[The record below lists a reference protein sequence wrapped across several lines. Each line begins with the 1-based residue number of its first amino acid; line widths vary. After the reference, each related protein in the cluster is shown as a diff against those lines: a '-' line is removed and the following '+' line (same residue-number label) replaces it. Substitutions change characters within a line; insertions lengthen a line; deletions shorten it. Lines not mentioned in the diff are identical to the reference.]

1 MHIVYSKKPA
11 KQEAHRLLVSAKV
24 TASKVAETRVDVQLL
39 IEACVNLGSDNLHKR
54 ELGHNS
60 SDTLGTADQVQ
71 EQDALL
77 GNTIVDQGL
86 DGLDSRSSGG

>member
-11 KQEAHRLLVSAKV
+11 KQEIPNLLVSAKV

-39 IEACVNLGSDNLHKR
+39 VQAGVDLGSDNLHQR

-77 GNTIVDQGL
+77 SNAIVDQGL
-86 DGLDSRSSGG
+86 DGLDGRSSSG